1 MPAPLIE
8 CIPNFSEARRP
19 DIVQK
24 IIAEIQSV
32 PGIHVLDKHS
42 DLDHNRT
49 VVTFI
54 GSPSAVEK
62 AAFLG
67 IAEAAKWIDLDEHK
81 GAHPRIGATD
91 VVPFVPITEVTMED
105 CVELARRLGKR
116 VGEELRIPVYLY
128 EEAATCPERQN
139 LENIRKGQYEALK
152 EEMGKNP
159 ERDPDFGPK
168 KIGKAGATVIGARQ
182 PLIAFNVYLATNEV
196 SIAQKIARFARLSN
210 GGFKCVKAMG
220 VLVDGRAQ
228 VSMNLTNYRQ
238 SSIARVV
245 EFVRREAQRY
255 GTMIHHTE
263 LVGLAPQESL
273 IDAAV
278 WYLQLD
284 QFEPEQILER
294 RLFEV
299 QTETGAQAVVEVEP
313 SFLDRLAS
321 ATPTPGGGSASA
333 FTAAEAAA
341 LVAMVARLTVGKK
354 KYADVETEMWQ
365 VIEEADGLRMVFE
378 KAEMDDADAFNAFM
392 AAMKMPKD
400 NEEQQKKRSITI
412 EKATMQ
418 AIQVP
423 SSVAESIPQ
432 LLHLAGIVASK
443 GNVNAISDAGTA
455 GALARAAFT
464 GTALNV
470 RTNAVGMEN
479 PSLAEKYLKKLLEI
493 ETMVNKE
500 YATLQKVLSE
510 RSNLLMPG

>member
-19 DIVQK
+19 EIVQK
-24 IIAEIQSV
+24 IIAEIQAV

-54 GSPSAVEK
+54 GSPAAVEK

-67 IAEAAKWIDLDEHK
+67 IAEAAKWINLDEHK

-116 VGEELRIPVYLY
+116 VGEELEIPVYLY
-128 EEAATCPERQN
+128 EEAATRPERQN

-152 EEMGKNP
+152 EEIGKNS

-168 KIGKAGATVIGARQ
+168 KVGQAGATVIGARQ

-196 SIAQKIARFARLSN
+196 SVAQRIARVVRQSN

-220 VLVDGRAQ
+220 VMVDGRAQ

-245 EFVRREAQRY
+245 EFIRREAQRY
-255 GTMIHHTE
+255 GTVIHHTE
-263 LVGLAPQESL
+263 LVGLTPQESL

-299 QTETGAQAVVEVEP
+299 QTEAGPQEAAETQP

-321 ATPTPGGGSASA
+321 AAPTPGGGSASA

-354 KYADVETEMWQ
+354 KYAEVEPEMWQ
-365 VIEEADGLRMVFE
+365 VIEQADELRRSFQ
-378 KAEMDDADAFNAFM
+378 KAELDDANAFNGFM
-392 AAMKMPKD
+392 TAMKMPKD
-400 NEEQQKKRSITI
+400 NEEQQKKRSSAI
-412 EKATMQ
+412 EKANLQ
-418 AIQVP
+418 IIEVP
-423 SSVAESIPQ
+423 LSVAGSIPR
-432 LLHLAGIVASK
+432 LLQLAGIVASK

-455 GALARAAFT
+455 GALARAAYI
-464 GTALNV
+464 GTVLNV
-470 RTNAVGMEN
+470 QTNIPGLEN
-479 PSLAEKYLKKLLEI
+479 PSLADKYSQKLKEI
-493 ETMVNKE
+493 ETKVNQE
-500 YATLQKVLSE
+500 YESLQKVLSQ
-510 RSNLLMPG
+510 RSNLSMPG